1 MWGKRV
7 GDELEGVSIR
17 SAASDA
23 KEIAKETTMADPK
36 IPPKSPLARETQGE
50 GAPKRKRNEGTVT
63 AEELAE
69 PERGNERADGHMI
82 ERKRDAHNPEG
93 P

>member
-1 MWGKRV
+1 V
-7 GDELEGVSIR
+7 
-17 SAASDA
+17 
-23 KEIAKETTMADPK
+23 ADRK
-36 IPPKSPLARETQGE
+36 KPPKSPLARETQGE

-69 PERGNERADGHMI
+69 PQRGADSHMI

-93 P
+93 I